1 MIEKI
6 TINTSSLR
14 EASVDQTTSS
24 ATREIE
30 EILPIRD
37 LSKYKNDDSHS
48 PLLSKEKAE
57 KTVDTL
63 NQFLENTQT
72 ALKFQFHDKLEEYYV
87 TIVDEKSN
95 EVVRE
100 VPPKNYWIYMQP
112 WQNFLALL
120 LIKRYRVR

>member
-100 VPPKNYWIYMQP
+100 VPPKKLLDIYAAMAE
-112 WQNFLALL
+112 FLG
-120 LIKRYRVR
+120 IIVDKKI